1 MGGGD
6 HVRKRCARLAVI
18 IWRKEKVLSH
28 GNTLSPPLKGH
39 DAFTVSQSI
48 VRQTRYYYACHSLL
62 DYLFLIKTMAAA
74 MMMKKMAAAK
84 KRVDQVAWQIEVAT
98 DEEWDDLMKNTGL
111 IG

>member
-1 MGGGD
+1 
-6 HVRKRCARLAVI
+6 
-18 IWRKEKVLSH
+18 
-28 GNTLSPPLKGH
+28 
-39 DAFTVSQSI
+39 
-48 VRQTRYYYACHSLL
+48 
-62 DYLFLIKTMAAA
+62 MAAA